1 MGSDPRMDPRIVE
14 LFEPVGMAGPPPPCP
29 HDITSSTEDIQKW
42 SVEAEAGYS
51 QLFEAMY
58 KDAPAPK
65 VPVERS
71 EETIKGAGGQDM
83 KLFIHRPEG
92 ATDRLPCVYHIHG
105 GGIVLCPHFLD
116 RLEEVRIF
124 SLLGHNS
131 FAATLE
137 HLCGGGYSG
146 RDGGAYALHHQ
157 IS

>member
-1 MGSDPRMDPRIVE
+1 MVEIVE
-14 LFEPVGMAGPPPPCP
+14 DRPPLWVFLLGRRQNLQNPF
-29 HDITSSTEDIQKW
+29 Q
-42 SVEAEAGYS
+42 
-51 QLFEAMY
+51 M
-58 KDAPAPK
+58 
-65 VPVERS
+65 
-71 EETIKGAGGQDM
+71 
-83 KLFIHRPEG
+83 
-92 ATDRLPCVYHIHG
+92 DRLHIHG

>member
-83 KLFIHRPEG
+83 KLFIHSPEG
-92 ATDRLPCVYHIHG
+92 ATDRLPCILHIHG
-105 GGIVLCPHFLD
+105 GGMCILHASDTFYHTWRDHV
-116 RLEEVRIF
+116 
-124 SLLGHNS
+124 
-131 FAATLE
+131 AATGLVVVGVE
-137 HLCGGGYSG
+137 F
-146 RDGGAYALHHQ
+146 RNW
-157 IS
+157 